1 MNDQA
6 IGTQGQLISR
16 KAGAIG
22 WIVISNPSKRNALTF
37 EMWRGFP
44 AILQQF
50 AEDATIRLVVLTG
63 EGDSAFAAGADIS
76 QFGEKRSQGG
86 ALKQYNQT
94 LQDATQ
100 ALLEFAKPLI
110 AKIHGPCVGGGLA
123 LALDCDLRFCSDDA
137 MFLMPAGRLG
147 LGYEFGG
154 IERMVQAIGPGNACD
169 LFFSARKINAAEALR
184 MGIVNQ
190 VFAKQ
195 DFDSRFMQYCD
206 QIVANAPLTLAAA
219 KRAMREL
226 AKPSGQ
232 RDMALVKKMYDACFQ
247 SQDYAEGRSA
257 FLEKRAPRFLGK

>member
-1 MNDQA
+1 MNDRTL
-6 IGTQGQLISR
+6 GTQGQLIAR
-16 KAGAIG
+16 KVGAIG
-22 WIVISNPSKRNALTF
+22 WIVMSNPAKRNALTF

-44 AILQQF
+44 AILQRF
-50 AEDATIRLVVLTG
+50 AEDPAIRLVVLTG

-76 QFGEKRSQGG
+76 QFGEKRSHGD
-86 ALKQYNQT
+86 ALKHYNQT

-100 ALLEFAKPLI
+100 SLLEFPKPLI
-110 AKIHGPCVGGGLA
+110 AKIHGACVGGGLA

-147 LGYEFGG
+147 LGYELGG
-154 IERMVQAIGPGNACD
+154 IERMVQAIGSGNACD
-169 LFFSARKINAAEALR
+169 LFFSARKINAAEAMR
-184 MGIVNQ
+184 MGVVNQ

-195 DFDSRFMQYCD
+195 DFEFSFTQYCN
-206 QIVANAPLTLAAA
+206 QIAANAPLTLAAA

-232 RDMALVKKMYDACFQ
+232 RDLALVKKMYDACFQ

-257 FLEKRAPRFLGK
+257 FLEKRAPRFSGK